1 MTKAELTQLLPE
13 ANRKQICYNTI
24 YFEKESIITMDNE
37 EKIER
42 RKYQRY
48 PLKEEILIDG
58 IAKAYSL
65 NICEAGMFLCTLHPL
80 EMGSVINI
88 AITSQLTVKAEVK
101 NYQMGIG
108 MGVEFI
114 DLSHDQGIMLKKLIE
129 DIELKTSKY
138 SKL

>member
-1 MTKAELTQLLPE
+1 
-13 ANRKQICYNTI
+13 
-24 YFEKESIITMDNE
+24 MDNE

-58 IAKAYSL
+58 VAKAYSL
-65 NICEAGMFLCTLHPL
+65 NICEAGMFLCTPQLL
-80 EMGSVINI
+80 EKGSVINI
-88 AITSQLTVKAEVK
+88 TIASKFTVKGKVN

-114 DLSHDQGIMLKKLIE
+114 DLNHDQKIMIKKLIE
-129 DIELKTSKY
+129 EIELKTSKY

>member
-1 MTKAELTQLLPE
+1 
-13 ANRKQICYNTI
+13 
-24 YFEKESIITMDNE
+24 MDNQ
-37 EKIER
+37 EKKER
-42 RKYQRY
+42 RKCKRY

-65 NICEAGMFLCTLHPL
+65 NICEAGMFLCTLQPL
-80 EMGSVINI
+80 EKGSVINI
-88 AITSQLTVKAEVK
+88 TIASNFTVKAEVN

-114 DLSHDQGIMLKKLIE
+114 DLNHDQKIMIKKLIE
-129 DIELKTSKY
+129 DIKLKAAKN

>member
-1 MTKAELTQLLPE
+1 
-13 ANRKQICYNTI
+13 
-24 YFEKESIITMDNE
+24 MDNE
-37 EKIER
+37 EKEER

-80 EMGSVINI
+80 EKGSVINI
-88 AITSQLTVKAEVK
+88 TIASKFTVKAEVK
-101 NYQMGIG
+101 NHQMGLG

-114 DLSHDQGIMLKKLIE
+114 DLNHDQKIMIKKLIE
-129 DIELKTSKY
+129 DIENLFS
-138 SKL
+138 

>member
-1 MTKAELTQLLPE
+1 
-13 ANRKQICYNTI
+13 
-24 YFEKESIITMDNE
+24 MDKE

-58 IAKAYSL
+58 KAKAYSL
-65 NICEAGMFLCTLHPL
+65 NICEAGMFLCKFHPL

-88 AITSQLTVKAEVK
+88 TITSQLTVKAEVK
-101 NYQMGIG
+101 NYQMGSG
-108 MGVEFI
+108 RGVEFI
-114 DLSHDQGIMLKKLIE
+114 DLTYDQEIMIKKLIE

-138 SKL
+138 SIL